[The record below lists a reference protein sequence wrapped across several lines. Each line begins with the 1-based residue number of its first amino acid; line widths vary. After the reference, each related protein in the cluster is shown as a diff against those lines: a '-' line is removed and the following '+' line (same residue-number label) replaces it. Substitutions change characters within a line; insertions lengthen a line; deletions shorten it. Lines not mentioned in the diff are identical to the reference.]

1 MTKVIILTF
10 NDNLSCAEV
19 LDTKR
24 LSIAVTHYDTFF
36 ESSDDESDSDGDESS
51 NFSDEEE
58 VHDVKT
64 RVGKQLQTAL
74 GLNSVPH
81 DLINLVSGKWALKA
95 RKSAP
100 SQQNLL
106 RLGKHL
112 ETYYKRAS
120 HHSDEAVSHD
130 VAEKLLAA
138 SGIGLL
144 EKRQDKFSI
153 VKLCQSLVECFDILR
168 IEVIVRNS
176 YASWVKNMRANCLSY
191 LEYAISKI
199 EEVTQK
205 HSNAYEGDFPLMN
218 IFLSY
223 R

>member
-10 NDNLSCAEV
+10 IDNLSCAEV

-64 RVGKQLQTAL
+64 RVGRQLQSAL
-74 GLNSVPH
+74 GLNSSVPH
-81 DLINLVSGKWALKA
+81 ELINLVSGKWALKA

-138 SGIGLL
+138 SGIRPL
-144 EKRQDKFSI
+144 EKRQDRVSI
-153 VKLCQSLVECFDILR
+153 IKLC
-168 IEVIVRNS
+168 
-176 YASWVKNMRANCLSY
+176 
-191 LEYAISKI
+191 
-199 EEVTQK
+199 
-205 HSNAYEGDFPLMN
+205 
-218 IFLSY
+218 
-223 R
+223 

>member
-1 MTKVIILTF
+1 MANDCGYEIGYLTKVIILTF
-10 NDNLSCAEV
+10 IDNLSCAEV

-64 RVGKQLQTAL
+64 RVSRQLQSAL
-74 GLNSVPH
+74 GLNSSVPH
-81 DLINLVSGKWALKA
+81 ELINLVSGKWALKA

-138 SGIGLL
+138 SGIRPL
-144 EKRQDKFSI
+144 EKRQDRVSI
-153 VKLCQSLVECFDILR
+153 IKLC
-168 IEVIVRNS
+168 
-176 YASWVKNMRANCLSY
+176 
-191 LEYAISKI
+191 
-199 EEVTQK
+199 
-205 HSNAYEGDFPLMN
+205 
-218 IFLSY
+218 
-223 R
+223 